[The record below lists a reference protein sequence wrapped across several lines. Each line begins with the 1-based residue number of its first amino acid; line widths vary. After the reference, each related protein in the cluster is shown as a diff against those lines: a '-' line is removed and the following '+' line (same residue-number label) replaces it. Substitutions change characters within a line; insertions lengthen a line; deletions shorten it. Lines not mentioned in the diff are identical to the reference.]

1 MIDEMRAHIANR
13 ADAPIGPAAPV
24 ERMIDG
30 VVLHLRRDTEKQ
42 IPVEAF
48 GHGIVPSESGGETSV
63 HAGAIPAERIG
74 GELLPRRGRPALP
87 PRTRRA
93 GVLQTGIHG

>member
-24 ERMIDG
+24 EGMIDG

-48 GHGIVPSESGGETSV
+48 GHGIVPGESGGATSV

-74 GELLPRRGRPALP
+74 AGFPLARGRAAPCPPP
-87 PRTRRA
+87 PRAPRSHPCRP
-93 GVLQTGIHG
+93 